1 MALANDLLGA
11 LPRIDRRTVIGIA
24 LAASA
29 ALLVLIITRP
39 TPTVSV
45 LVAGSD
51 LPAGKALAE
60 LDIAVRE
67 VTQAEGLV
75 EGDSVGDL
83 ATWTLRVPIA
93 KGEPLLPSMLQ
104 PAELLQ
110 APNLISLEIEASH
123 AVLGRVAAGDRIDLY
138 QTTSA
143 SLGGETATKLIASDL
158 YVVEARTGGSSVG
171 REVVEL
177 LVGVDDDLAAAL
189 AAAVRS
195 GDLDVVRAGP

>member
-24 LAASA
+24 LAAGA

-67 VTQAEGLV
+67 VTQPEGLV